1 MIQKKFIKENQ
12 ILQKFKMSKV
22 KFSIIRKFGPPIL
35 QVKIPDEIVKNLNDY
50 IDEIIKDKEKIKKLS
65 AGEYLVGDVT
75 QEFKLENEFSKKI
88 GWIDFLA
95 MCTSK
100 WIQTVA
106 NKKISKFTLINSWVV
121 RQFENE
127 YNPAHYHSGHISGA
141 GFLKL
146 PKSFGNF
153 VQKKDKAYLG
163 GTLNLIH
170 GSRQFLSNP
179 VYTIKPEVGDF
190 YFFPNYLMHTVFP
203 FKDTEEER
211 RSISFNAV
219 IDDEIYN
226 VYGR

>member
-1 MIQKKFIKENQ
+1 MKIQ
-12 ILQKFKMSKV
+12 IL
-22 KFSIIRKFGPPIL
+22 RPFGPSIS
-35 QVKIPDEIVKNLNDY
+35 KIEIPKEIISTLNNY
-50 IDEIIKDKEKIKKLS
+50 IDQIIIDKNKSSELDHGANL
-65 AGEYLVGDVT
+65 AGNVK
-75 QEFKLENEFSKKI
+75 QEFRIEEDLLKSSGFHDLLFKGVK
-88 GWIDFLA
+88 
-95 MCTSK
+95 K
-100 WIQTVA
+100 WIEVTE
-106 NKKISKFTLINSWVV
+106 NKNVTKFNILSSWVV

-190 YFFPNYLMHTVFP
+190 YFFPHYLMHAVYP
-203 FKDTEEER
+203 FKGTSEER
-211 RSISFNAV
+211 RSISFNAL

-226 VYGR
+226 QV